1 MFAFTRF
8 YKVHLHNQF
17 SSISSQTSYKF
28 QQNKCLCLSRKQYFA
43 PTLEN
48 WFKLTNQVCFS
59 SKSLKKN
66 LKKHSTFSFRD
77 HYRWFCLNVFYNFIL
92 RYLAHPQ
99 MKYFQY
105 NRLSTWWHC
114 IYMRK
119 LRHSVN
125 IAETLLPRVWCWYG
139 TCDTRTRA
147 RIHTLIILFFP
158 FMKVQKTGESNFMKP
173 SKFEDDSVAQNN

>member
-1 MFAFTRF
+1 MRQNIINGRKNTKF
-8 YKVHLHNQF
+8 HNV
-17 SSISSQTSYKF
+17 
-28 QQNKCLCLSRKQYFA
+28 A
-43 PTLEN
+43 
-48 WFKLTNQVCFS
+48 
-59 SKSLKKN
+59 
-66 LKKHSTFSFRD
+66 
-77 HYRWFCLNVFYNFIL
+77 L

-119 LRHSVN
+119 LRHSVD

-173 SKFEDDSVAQNN
+173 SKFEDDSVAQNNIIWHWDYGSRLYFSFIVDLIMIRFMEIFPIIIFCLMMKSRFRDRIY